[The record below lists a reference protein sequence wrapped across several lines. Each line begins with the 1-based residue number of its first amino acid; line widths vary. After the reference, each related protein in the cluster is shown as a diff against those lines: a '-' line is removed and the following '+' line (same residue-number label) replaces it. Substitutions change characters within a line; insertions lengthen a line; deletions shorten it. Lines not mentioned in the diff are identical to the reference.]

1 MELVAMLL
9 ARVDREFSPY
19 DQRPC
24 LFQTLV
30 SFVAL
35 CFKHINFFM
44 CKINMNG
51 CEKSFHPS
59 KDVEFQ
65 VSFALVSITTS

>member
-1 MELVAMLL
+1 MLL
-9 ARVDREFSPY
+9 ARVDREFSSY

-30 SFVAL
+30 SFATL
-35 CFKHINFFM
+35 FSKHINFFM

-59 KDVEFQ
+59 KDAVFQ